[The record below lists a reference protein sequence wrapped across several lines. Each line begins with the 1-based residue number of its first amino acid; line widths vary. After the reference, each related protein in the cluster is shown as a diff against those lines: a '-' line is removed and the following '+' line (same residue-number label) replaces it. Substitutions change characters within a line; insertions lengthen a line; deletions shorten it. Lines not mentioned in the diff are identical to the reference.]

1 MARGLTGKET
11 IMKSSIIEVTG
22 EVGGLASFFGNVA
35 GQRLP
40 SGTEENISRLISQA
54 MSLDVNDDATCQNA
68 YGLLFL
74 CREIDK
80 EIKEYFRPYK
90 EDIARVWKSL
100 CDAESSEL
108 LRLKHIVDNLMA
120 QIYTYNPDFN
130 FSCDDKAVLQ

>member
-1 MARGLTGKET
+1 
-11 IMKSSIIEVTG
+11 MKSSIIDRTVEIG
-22 EVGGLASFFGNVA
+22 SIAGFLQRIA

-40 SGTEENISRLISQA
+40 SGTEENISRVVREAKAIN
-54 MSLDVNDDATCQNA
+54 VTDDATCQNA

-90 EDIARVWKSL
+90 EEISDVWKTL

-108 LRLKHIVDNLMA
+108 LRLKHIVDNLMR
-120 QIYTYNPDFN
+120 QICHYNPDFN
-130 FSCDDKAVLQ
+130 FPYDDETVIQ

>member
-1 MARGLTGKET
+1 
-11 IMKSSIIEVTG
+11 MKSSIIDETG
-22 EVGGLASFFGNVA
+22 EIGSIADFLQKIA

-40 SGTEENISRLISQA
+40 SRTEENISRVIRQA
-54 MSLDVNDDATCQNA
+54 KALDVTDDATCQNA

-90 EDIARVWKSL
+90 EDISNVWKTL

-108 LRLKHIVDNLMA
+108 LRLKHIVDDLMR
-120 QIYTYNPDFN
+120 QIYRYNPDFK
-130 FSCDDKAVLQ
+130 FSCDNKTVLQ